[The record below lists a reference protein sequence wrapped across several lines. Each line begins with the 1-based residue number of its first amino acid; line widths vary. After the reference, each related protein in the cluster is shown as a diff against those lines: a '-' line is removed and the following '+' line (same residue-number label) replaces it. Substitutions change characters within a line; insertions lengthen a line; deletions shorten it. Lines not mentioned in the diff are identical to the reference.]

1 MMTMINLLVIAF
13 LVVFIIDL
21 SGIIE
26 ELEKMIAKWL
36 KVSKVHIPKPFSC
49 SLCSTWWLGLLYLII
64 IGNFTIAMVGYVA
77 LLAYLTPI
85 WMNVLIALKDVLG
98 KITTINFKR

>member
-1 MMTMINLLVIAF
+1 MSTMINLLVLTFII
-13 LVVFIIDL
+13 VFIIDL

-26 ELEKMIAKWL
+26 EVENMIAKRL
-36 KVSKVHIPKPFSC
+36 KVHKVHIPKPFSC
-49 SLCSTWWLGLLYLII
+49 SLCSTWWIGLIYLLII
-64 IGNFTIAMVGYVA
+64 GQFTIPMIGYVA

-98 KITTINFKR
+98 KITTIN